1 MSRIRRRGSRMEPM
15 DGWPLDRILVGVA
28 TVRTI
33 RELLRQAVSPH
44 AYTVRAWDL
53 SLCSGVSPQGSA
65 NALARLHREGL
76 VRVVPS
82 DPECA
87 HRYALVEH
95 PLLRPLGRLFAAE
108 REAYPDLIRPA
119 LRPDPSRGG
128 SATPGSG
135 SARRGRRG

>member
-1 MSRIRRRGSRMEPM
+1 MEPM

-53 SLCSGVSPQGSA
+53 ALCSGVSPQGSA

-76 VRVVPS
+76 VRAVPS
-82 DPECA
+82 DPGCA
-87 HRYALVEH
+87 HRFGLVEH
-95 PLLRPLGRLFAAE
+95 PLLRPLGQLFAAE

-128 SATPGSG
+128 SAMP
-135 SARRGRRG
+135 A

>member
-1 MSRIRRRGSRMEPM
+1 MEPM

-33 RELLRQAVSPH
+33 RELLRQAVSPRL
-44 AYTVRAWDL
+44 YTVRAWDL

-65 NALARLHREGL
+65 NTLERLYREGL

-82 DPECA
+82 DPGCA
-87 HRYALVEH
+87 RRYALVEH
-95 PLLRPLGRLFAAE
+95 PLLRPLGRLFADE

-128 SATPGSG
+128 SAT
-135 SARRGRRG
+135 RD